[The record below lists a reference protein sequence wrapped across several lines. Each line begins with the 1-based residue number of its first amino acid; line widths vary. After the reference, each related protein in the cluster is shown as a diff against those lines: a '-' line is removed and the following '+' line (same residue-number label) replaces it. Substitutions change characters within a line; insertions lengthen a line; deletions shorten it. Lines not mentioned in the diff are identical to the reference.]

1 MTSTQQPYADLVK
14 AAIDEARDELVA
26 VSKDI
31 HAHPELN
38 YQETYSSAA
47 LATALERHGFSVE
60 RGVGGVETAFR
71 AEAQGNR
78 RRRPHSGLPSR
89 VRRPPRHRPRLRTQ
103 PHRHL
108 QPGRHAGCRQRP
120 TRPARQASSS

>member
-1 MTSTQQPYADLVK
+1 MTTTQQPYADLVK

-60 RGVGGVETAFR
+60 RGVGGVETAF
-71 AEAQGNR
+71 
-78 RRRPHSGLPSR
+78 
-89 VRRPPRHRPRLRTQ
+89 PR
-103 PHRHL
+103 
-108 QPGRHAGCRQRP
+108 
-120 TRPARQASSS
+120 